1 MTCVFEC
8 VTNAC
13 MSGLS
18 MKTRWTRAIGC
29 RPRMT
34 VVPTR
39 DGNRIVHLTDL
50 PRHDSPRILLRCRTF
65 QELQAMRQMQRGGTG
80 PRRAGART
88 SQPRLPRDLQ
98 REEGCAE
105 SFNIDL
111 WCLRCA
117 RVWQGVRGRGGS
129 NGDLTKWA
137 RHILY
142 VSCCPLCVFYRQRN

>member
-1 MTCVFEC
+1 MTRVFEC
-8 VTNAC
+8 VTNAS
-13 MSGLS
+13 MSWLS
-18 MKTRWTRAIGC
+18 MKARWTRAIGC
-29 RPRMT
+29 RPRVT
-34 VVPTR
+34 AVPTR
-39 DGNRIVHLTDL
+39 DGNRIVHRTDL

-88 SQPRLPRDLQ
+88 SQPRRPRDLQ

-105 SFNIDL
+105 SINIDL

-117 RVWQGVRGRGGS
+117 RVWQGDRGQGGG
-129 NGDLTKWA
+129 NGDLTKGA

-142 VSCCPLCVFYRQRN
+142 VSCCPLCVLNRQRN